1 MMGDYLRW
9 KDENP
14 DTELSSETHTDK
26 AISID
31 IEDTS
36 KAMICP
42 KTGRLMTK
50 YKISKDTDHR
60 LDLSP
65 TINAIW
71 LDRGEWELLKANG
84 LAKRLNNIFTYH
96 WQQQIN
102 EQESQAM
109 IQDLQER
116 KFGDNYQQLVEIRDF
131 LNTLEN
137 RSEAIA
143 FVLSDD
149 PLKS

>member
-1 MMGDYLRW
+1 MG
-9 KDENP
+9 
-14 DTELSSETHTDK
+14 SEMC
-26 AISID
+26 I
-31 IEDTS
+31 
-36 KAMICP
+36 
-42 KTGRLMTK
+42 R
-50 YKISKDTDHR
+50 
-60 LDLSP
+60 
-65 TINAIW
+65 
-71 LDRGEWELLKANG
+71 DR
-84 LAKRLNNIFTYH
+84 
-96 WQQQIN
+96 
-102 EQESQAM
+102 AM